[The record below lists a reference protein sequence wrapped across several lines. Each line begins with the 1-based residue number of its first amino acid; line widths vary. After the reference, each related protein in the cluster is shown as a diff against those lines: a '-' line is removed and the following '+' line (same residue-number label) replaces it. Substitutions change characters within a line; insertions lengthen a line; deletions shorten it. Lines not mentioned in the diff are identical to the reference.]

1 MNRRIVIAIDVDLSP
16 HTQHVLCVASSL
28 LELASPELV
37 AVLLHVIPVPD
48 LPQSKIGMSRIA
60 PTTRQHELAEQALY
74 RARLALQKLGIVP
87 ERIELLLR
95 SGIPADEIVK
105 AARELGA
112 DFIMIGSRGNSLKQK
127 VRRVLAGS
135 TSRQVIKLG
144 GCPVMI
150 VSLPSIPGP
159 NNLVQRLIWIAAL
172 LARGGGGKV
181 STRRVVVNTTRGLSK
196 EYSCKACFLLPH
208 DPHSI
213 PPMCMTIPVL
223 CSQNKACVSE
233 QANPVSAR
241 F

>member
-1 MNRRIVIAIDVDLSP
+1 MNRHIVVAIDVDLSP

-48 LPQSKIGMSRIA
+48 LPQSKFGMSRIA

-159 NNLVQRLIWIAAL
+159 NNLVAWYQEAITHALHEHSGQLMIFTASETASMFAPPQRTAGRKEVAAASVAL
-172 LARGGGGKV
+172 EQLARSG
-181 STRRVVVNTTRGLSK
+181 
-196 EYSCKACFLLPH
+196 
-208 DPHSI
+208 
-213 PPMCMTIPVL
+213 VL
-223 CSQNKACVSE
+223 VCQQINGELRCI
-233 QANPVSAR
+233 ND
-241 F
+241 